1 MWEPARRFALCFPSA
16 HLKIKKR
23 MCLELPPENW
33 FKQSAVD
40 LAEPG
45 QKNLGGPLFMRVQE
59 GASG

>member
-1 MWEPARRFALCFPSA
+1 
-16 HLKIKKR
+16 

-33 FKQSAVD
+33 CKQSAVD